1 MSPKSFSCGIPCTY
15 RLSSLAQTDQLRQA
29 MKADNADWRGGME
42 DPETGRLRS
51 VTGATAMNTT
61 ILIWSTLVILGLA
74 SGAVA
79 AEPRLEPV
87 QTDTPGN
94 ATVSGSAAYEYST
107 VSEASSQLSI
117 PVQGP
122 DGNALRLDF
131 RPGNGWRFSDA
142 QGDGATALKVGTGIP
157 EALESD
163 HASPAGHPLS
173 VTVDGPTGFVYAWMH
188 DSASWKF
195 VGRVSDHR

>member
-1 MSPKSFSCGIPCTY
+1 
-15 RLSSLAQTDQLRQA
+15 
-29 MKADNADWRGGME
+29 MKA
-42 DPETGRLRS
+42 
-51 VTGATAMNTT
+51 T
-61 ILIWSTLVILGLA
+61 ISTLSTLVILGLA
-74 SGAVA
+74 SAAVA
-79 AEPRLEPV
+79 AEPRLELA
-87 QTDTPGN
+87 QADTPEN
-94 ATVSGSAAYEYST
+94 AAVYGSAAYEYLT
-107 VSEASSQLSI
+107 ASQAPAQLSI

-131 RPGNGWRFSDA
+131 RPGNGWRLSDA
-142 QGDGATALKVGTGIP
+142 QGDGASARKVGTDIP

-163 HASPAGHPLS
+163 HASPVEHPLS